1 MDISNSYQGGLF
13 TIMLPL
19 RAPGGTGMLDWTPK
33 PKTKIATTVL
43 EALPEPPVAALPV
56 PRGVQ
61 NLLEDYED

>member
-1 MDISNSYQGGLF
+1 MWTYQTATREVR

-33 PKTKIATTVL
+33 PKTKIPTTVL

-56 PRGVQ
+56 PQCTESLGR
-61 NLLEDYED
+61 L